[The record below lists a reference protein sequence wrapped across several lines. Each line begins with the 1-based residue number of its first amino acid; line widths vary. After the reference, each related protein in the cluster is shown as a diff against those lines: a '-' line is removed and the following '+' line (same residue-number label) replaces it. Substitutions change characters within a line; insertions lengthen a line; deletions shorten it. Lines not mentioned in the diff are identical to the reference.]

1 MFVYMAS
8 LKLAA
13 KPAEALA
20 AWLPAKKPSD
30 NVPMAI
36 TNINVPYFVTL
47 DIFPASIPLS
57 IRLAINKGI
66 MISKI
71 TSNAANNI
79 VSNESFLYSLICF
92 IKVFTIIDFLSYSF
106 TELHEY
112 L

>member
-13 KPAEALA
+13 KPVEALA

-30 NVPMAI
+30 NVPIAI
-36 TNINVPYFVTL
+36 NMNVPYFVTL
-47 DIFPASIPLS
+47 DILPASIPLS

>member
-1 MFVYMAS
+1 MFVYIAS
-8 LKLAA
+8 LKFAA
-13 KPAEALA
+13 KPVEALA

-30 NVPMAI
+30 NVPRAM
-36 TNINVPYFVTL
+36 TNMNAPYFVTL

-57 IRLAINKGI
+57 IRLAINNGI
-66 MISKI
+66 IISKT

-79 VSNESFLYSLICF
+79 VSSESFLYSLICF
-92 IKVFTIIDFLSYSF
+92 IKVFTIFDFLSYSF